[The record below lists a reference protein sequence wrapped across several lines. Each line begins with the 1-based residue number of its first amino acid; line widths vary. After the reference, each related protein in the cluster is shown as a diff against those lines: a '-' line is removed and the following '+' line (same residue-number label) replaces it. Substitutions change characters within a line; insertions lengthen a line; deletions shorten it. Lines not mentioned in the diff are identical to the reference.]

1 MLKIIY
7 ENTNISPFVDISECI
22 HHDAAAGR
30 LSSLDIAFDGA
41 ITWDGWAPKRGD
53 TVQVELN
60 EYSTGIMYVRAPGPD
75 DGLYR
80 ITAASATDAIL
91 ARAWASFENRTL
103 GQIMRAM
110 AVECGMEWGLYGVSE
125 SRKYD
130 YILRNNESCAL
141 FLSRLL
147 TAEGATLKCDNGK
160 LLGIGLAYAAGL
172 PIARSLEIAPDQ
184 SAFRQTAPDEIC
196 LDLEFDPAIRALSMV
211 EITGGSQAGVWMV
224 TEAEH
229 DLVEERTRATLR
241 RCF

>member
-1 MLKIIY
+1 MIRLIY
-7 ENTNISPFVDISECI
+7 EGVDITAFVDISECV
-22 HHDAAAGR
+22 HRDAAAGR
-30 LSSLDIAFDGA
+30 LSSLDIALDGA
-41 ITWDGWAPKRGD
+41 VEWDGWAPKRGD

-75 DGLYR
+75 DGLFR
-80 ITAASATDAIL
+80 VTAASATDAIF
-91 ARAWASFENRTL
+91 ARAWASFEDRTL

-110 AVECGMEWGLYGVSE
+110 AAECGMDWGLFGVSE
-125 SRKYD
+125 SRKYS
-130 YILRNNESCAL
+130 YITRNNESCAL

-160 LLGIGLAYAAGL
+160 LLGIGLAYVAGL

-211 EITGGSQAGVWMV
+211 EITGGSQSGAWVT

-229 DLVEERTRATLR
+229 DLVNGRTEAKLR
-241 RCF
+241 RVA